1 MNPKLMVFV
10 LVVVVLVGIAAYYMM
25 QGGDDSPAGTAGEGP
40 APAAEEEEGD
50 TENTNPK
57 EAAGGEGDEKAPV
70 PEKEAIVEKKVS
82 DKEPQAKNPA
92 KDIAG
97 CTFHGTA
104 ESYDAKKRV
113 WKDLSAAK
121 NDVTRVEGEIEI
133 DSDDSSNN
141 QKFMFGSTDT
151 FMEFPQAVMTTGRK
165 YTLFHVAK
173 YNGSTKG
180 RIFAGTNHAFVSGFT
195 NGYTGTAHRNGEGWI
210 AHWDGQ
216 KSERFRIHTDQKH
229 VLRRDGLRRAGGGFT
244 SALIPSKLV
253 INPRNSPSDWAIAEV
268 IVYNKELSLAECKK
282 VEAYLMRKY
291 NVPRQVRAGVHMLNK
306 NRQYQKGG
314 SGWSFDKMA
323 HSCGDEGVLYY
334 NRMNRH
340 KSGDTF
346 KNVRNFDTA
355 CIQGLDGGVTQKQ
368 TSYVEKSNPWYK
380 TFKKLGI
387 DCGDK
392 GISGVKYKESAD
404 KKRLRAEYACHNQ
417 ALNAESCEV
426 KTAKIRPLDSDNT
439 GSSVGGDITQSLH
452 NVPLN
457 CGPNQAMT
465 SMSLDGDNSELTMSY
480 KCCNLADA

>member
-1 MNPKLMVFV
+1 MDPRLLAFI
-10 LVVVVLVGIAAYYMM
+10 VVVIVCAAISAYFMLNDRA
-25 QGGDDSPAGTAGEGP
+25 DDDMGTAP
-40 APAAEEEEGD
+40 APAAEDEQEEED
-50 TENTNPK
+50 TLAQNPK
-57 EAAGGEGDEKAPV
+57 ESGGDEDGKEAPV
-70 PEKEAIVEKKVS
+70 TEAEAVVEKKVS
-82 DKEPQAKNPA
+82 EKEPQAKNPA
-92 KDIAG
+92 TDIAG

-104 ESYDAKKRV
+104 ESFDAKKRV
-113 WKDLSAAK
+113 WRDLSAAK
-121 NDVTRVEGEIEI
+121 NDVTRVEGDIET

-141 QKFMFGSTDT
+141 QKFLFGSTDT
-151 FMEFPQAVMTTGRK
+151 FMEFPQAVMSTGRR
-165 YTLFHVAK
+165 YTLFHVAR
-173 YNGSTKG
+173 YNGGTKG

-195 NGYTGTAHRNGEGWI
+195 NGYTGTAHRNGSGWI

-216 KSERFRIHTDQKH
+216 KSKRFRVHTDQKH
-229 VLRRDGLRRAGGGFT
+229 TLRRDGLRRAGGGFT
-244 SALIPSKLV
+244 SALIPAKLV

-268 IVYNKELSLAECKK
+268 IVYNKELSIAEIKK

-291 NVPRQVRAGVHMLNK
+291 NVPRQIRAGVHMLNK
-306 NRQYQKGG
+306 KRVY
-314 SGWSFDKMA
+314 SGNDTEWDFDKMA
-323 HSCGDEGVLYY
+323 HDCGEEGIVYY
-334 NRMNRH
+334 TRVRRH
-340 KSGDTF
+340 KSGDAF

-355 CIQGLDGGVTQKQ
+355 CIQGLDGGRAEKK

-392 GISGVKYKESAD
+392 GISGVTYRESAD
-404 KKRLRAEYACHNQ
+404 NKRLRAEYSCHN
-417 ALNAESCEV
+417 APLNADSCQK

-465 SMSLDGDNSELTMSY
+465 SLSLDGDNSELTATY